1 VTIPR
6 IFSPETLKEGKFL
19 DIEKDNSQ
27 YIKNVLRKRMGDKLS
42 LFDGRGSEYEAAITE
57 LTEEKI
63 TVKIGR
69 KKKAHLPDLKVTLA
83 QSLPKGSKMDFI
95 IQKSTELGVDRIIP
109 FISSRSIP
117 RLSESKAAERR
128 KRWARIAVEASRQ
141 CGRAKIP
148 EVRSIVTF
156 EEMLN
161 LREGESLGILLWEDE
176 SKRGIKEILR
186 DERYEDSENYFV
198 IVGPEGGFSKEEAER
213 AIARDFISATL
224 GTLILRA
231 ETAPLA
237 ILSILQYE
245 KGTFG
250 RAGKG
255 AL

>member
-1 VTIPR
+1 MTTPR
-6 IFSPETLKEGKFL
+6 IFSPEILNEGRL
-19 DIEKDNSQ
+19 LELERENSQ
-27 YIKNVLRKRMGDKLS
+27 YIQNVLRLRKGDLIS
-42 LFDGRGSEYEAAITE
+42 LFDGRGSEYAAAITE
-57 LTEEKI
+57 LSEGNI
-63 TVKIGR
+63 TVEIGAKKNARLPALKI
-69 KKKAHLPDLKVTLA
+69 TLA

-117 RLSESKAAERR
+117 RLSENKALERR
-128 KRWARIAVEASRQ
+128 KRWERIAVEASRQ

-148 EVRSIVTF
+148 EVTTIATF

-161 LREGESLGILLWEDE
+161 LREEESLGILLWEDE
-176 SKRGIKEILR
+176 SERGIKEILR
-186 DERYEDSENYFV
+186 DERCGDSENFFV
-198 IVGPEGGFSKEEAER
+198 IVGPEGGFLKEEAEK
-213 AIARDFISATL
+213 AVARDFISATL

-250 RAGKG
+250 RAKNG